1 MQGKM
6 PDVQRKKFL
15 PCKKIC
21 LRAAETS
28 AARRNK
34 TFYSSFSQ
42 SRSAL
47 ATTLSMS

>member
-28 AARRNK
+28 AARRHK